1 MTYKAKEHYQQED
14 IASGYDAE
22 RFRGVSGLL
31 VDWLERRL
39 LDRTMEGVET
49 GCRVL
54 DLPVGTGRMARHLRS
69 EGHHVVG
76 ADISLAMMKRAS
88 GLSGGKTVLVRSD
101 AESLPFADDSFDVA
115 VCFRLLVHL
124 PEEARLNV
132 LQELGRVARERVIVV
147 YQPHRL
153 ALWWLF
159 YGLLL
164 RRQLPRY
171 FVGPSRL
178 PEEFASAGLRPIRS
192 HSLLRGA
199 FMERAYVLAP
209 SIGVEPSSGA

>member
-1 MTYKAKEHYQQED
+1 MSYEAKEHYQQED

-22 RFRGVSGLL
+22 RFRGVSGFL

-39 LDRTMEGVET
+39 LDRAMEGVET

-54 DLPVGTGRMARHLRS
+54 DLPVGTGRMARHLKS
-69 EGHHVVG
+69 EGHRVVG
-76 ADISLAMMKRAS
+76 ADISLAMMKRARE
-88 GLSGGKTVLVRSD
+88 LSGGTAVLARGD

-124 PEEARLNV
+124 PEGARLNV
-132 LQELGRVARERVIVV
+132 LRELGRVARERVVVV

-153 ALWWLF
+153 AVWWFL

-171 FVGPSRL
+171 FVAPSQL
-178 PEEFASAGLRPIRS
+178 PEEFASAGLRLIRS

-199 FMERAYVLAP
+199 FMERAYVL
-209 SIGVEPSSGA
+209 EPSTGA

>member
-1 MTYKAKEHYQQED
+1 MTYEAKEHYQQEE

-22 RFRGVSGLL
+22 RFRGVRGFL

-39 LDRTMEGVET
+39 LDQAMEGLEA
-49 GCRVL
+49 GSRVL
-54 DLPVGTGRMARHLRS
+54 DLPVGTGRMARHLES
-69 EGHHVVG
+69 AGHRVVG
-76 ADISLAMMKRAS
+76 TDISLAMMNHARE
-88 GLSGGKTVLVRSD
+88 LSGGTAVLVRGD

-153 ALWWLF
+153 ALWWLV

-171 FVGPSRL
+171 FVAPSRL
-178 PEEFASAGLRPIRS
+178 PEEFASAGLRLVRS

-209 SIGVEPSSGA
+209 SIGA